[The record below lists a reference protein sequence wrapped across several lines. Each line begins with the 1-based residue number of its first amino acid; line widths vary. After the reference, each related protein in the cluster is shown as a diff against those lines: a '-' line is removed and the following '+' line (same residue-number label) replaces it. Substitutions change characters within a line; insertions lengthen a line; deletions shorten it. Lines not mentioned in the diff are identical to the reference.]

1 MTVPQPLRLAPA
13 PATMRREHAARA
25 TYKAWTEE
33 HCSSYAVRWARLA
46 DYDRFVDRWPS
57 LQDWFDAPL
66 RQRLLDKENCVRG
79 QHPHGGA
86 SVIMPYLTYLSL
98 VHGVGLDY
106 PVLLARTFTSPF
118 KHQARHGGLGV
129 DADLFER
136 HVARLTQLGYTT
148 ARTQLVWPLG
158 RMLLHRGD
166 PDLAALGVDDL
177 DELRGAIDAF
187 TARLRLDPVREFYS
201 RAPIERPPAV
211 TADSYL
217 RSAIARLHAVHVLLF
232 DLGQLDRPPTGRVT
246 AGSWID
252 QLAPPD
258 APPKIRA
265 VIERYLRLH
274 LDANLD
280 RPQTVRHARD
290 ALRRLVTWMS
300 HAHREMTTLAD
311 LHREHAEE
319 FLRWLGTQTNQQ
331 TGAPLSISY
340 RRSVVTWITRF
351 VTETAAWCWDDVPA
365 RVLFTRA
372 DIPKIPKPLPRFI
385 PDHELAALMT
395 AVDQLPN
402 PYQRAA
408 LIVARWSGARR
419 DEIRRLAVDCLD
431 TYPDGHPR
439 LRIPVGKGY
448 TERSIP
454 LHPQAADALQPLID
468 LAHQQRGRRRYDP
481 SAGREVQHIFVV
493 RGKLL
498 SKSLLFDMALAEA
511 CTAAGLVDS
520 ARKATITAHRFRH
533 TIGTQLA
540 EGGARIQ
547 TIMAVLG
554 HRTPNMSIIYA
565 SLSDPTVKQQYQDA
579 LDRHLGPDITLAG
592 PAAEALREHR
602 LDPEAVSWLQTH
614 FLKTELELG
623 HCLRTPA
630 EGPCECD
637 LVLSCSKFLT
647 TSHYAPRLRA
657 RLTVEQQLIDDAT
670 DRGWPREIE
679 RHEATKRRIEQLLI
693 DLDQQP

>member
-1 MTVPQPLRLAPA
+1 
-13 PATMRREHAARA
+13 
-25 TYKAWTEE
+25 
-33 HCSSYAVRWARLA
+33 
-46 DYDRFVDRWPS
+46 
-57 LQDWFDAPL
+57 
-66 RQRLLDKENCVRG
+66 
-79 QHPHGGA
+79 
-86 SVIMPYLTYLSL
+86 
-98 VHGVGLDY
+98 
-106 PVLLARTFTSPF
+106 VLLARTFTSPF
-118 KHQARHGGLGV
+118 KHEARHGGLGV
-129 DADLFER
+129 DAELFDR

-166 PDLAALGVDDL
+166 PDLSSLGVDDL
-177 DELRGAIDAF
+177 DELRTAIDAF

-201 RAPIERPPAV
+201 RAPVERPSAV
-211 TADSYL
+211 TADGYL
-217 RSAIARLHAVHVLLF
+217 HSAIARLHAVHVLLF
-232 DLGQLDRPPTGRVT
+232 DLGQLDRPPTGRVS
-246 AGSWID
+246 AGTWVD
-252 QLAPPD
+252 QLAPLE

-265 VIERYLRLH
+265 AIERYLRLH

-280 RPQTVRHARD
+280 RPQTVVRHVRD
-290 ALRRLVTWMS
+290 ALRRLVTWMAQ
-300 HAHREMTTLAD
+300 AHPEMTSLGD

-331 TGAPLSISY
+331 TGAQLSVSFW
-340 RRSVVTWITRF
+340 RSVVTLITRF
-351 VTETAAWCWDDVPA
+351 VTETAAWSWDDVPA

-372 DIPKIPKPLPRFI
+372 DIPKITKPLPRFI

-395 AVDQLPN
+395 AVDQLAN

-431 TYPDGHPR
+431 TYPDGHSR

-448 TERSIP
+448 AERSIP
-454 LHPQAADALQPLID
+454 LHRQAADALQPLID
-468 LAHQQRGRRRYDP
+468 LARQQRGRPRYDP
-481 SAGREVQHIFVV
+481 SAGREVHHVFVV

-511 CTAAGLVDS
+511 CAGAGLVDS
-520 ARKATITAHRFRH
+520 AGKATITAHRFRH

-579 LDRHLGPDITLAG
+579 LDRHLGPDVILAG
-592 PAAEALREHR
+592 PAADALREHR
-602 LDPEAVSWLQTH
+602 LDPEAVSWLQTN

-623 HCLRTPA
+623 HCGDSRLGPRGRAPPRDSTPSRT
-630 EGPCECD
+630 
-637 LVLSCSKFLT
+637 
-647 TSHYAPRLRA
+647 APVRP
-657 RLTVEQQLIDDAT
+657 
-670 DRGWPREIE
+670 G
-679 RHEATKRRIEQLLI
+679 
-693 DLDQQP
+693 